1 MLSQSHNQAFREF
14 QQALEQMYCQVE
26 PDHVARSAIQEQ
38 FQALKGLFITEIAS
52 ISVEDIPLDYVSRWQ
67 SLKTEIYKQI
77 RLLENDLMLL
87 QASRTPDKAK
97 LRQKRVCDRIGTLID
112 YCQGWLQ
119 QSQEQ
124 P

>member
-1 MLSQSHNQAFREF
+1 MLSQSHNQRLREF
-14 QQALEQMYCQVE
+14 QQALEQMYYKFGA
-26 PDHVARSAIQEQ
+26 DDVARSAIQEQ

-52 ISVEDIPLDYVSRWQ
+52 ISASDIPLDYASRWQ
-67 SLKTEIYKQI
+67 SLKTEIHKQI

-87 QASRTPDKAK
+87 QASRSAQTAK
-97 LRQKRVCDRIGTLID
+97 LRQKGVCDRIGTLIQ

>member
-1 MLSQSHNQAFREF
+1 MLSQLHNQPLREF
-14 QQALEQMYCQVE
+14 QEALEQMYYQVGA
-26 PDHVARSAIQEQ
+26 DDVARSAIQEQ
-38 FQALKGLFITEIAS
+38 FQALKGLFISQIAS

-87 QASRTPDKAK
+87 QASRSPETAK
-97 LRQKRVCDRIGTLID
+97 LRQKGVCDRIGTLIN